1 MERIDCM
8 KIGNREFDLEN
19 QVYIMGILNVT
30 PDSFSDGGKWNQLDD
45 ALYHVEEMVKQGMD
59 LLDIGGESTRP
70 GYTLLSEAEEIERVV
85 PVIEAVKARF
95 EIPVSIDTYKGA
107 VAEAAAGAGADL
119 LNDIWG
125 FAYERRGL
133 GQAEAKSAMAEVAV
147 KYHLPVCL
155 MHNRA
160 KAEYADYL
168 QDVAADLLESVE
180 IAVSAGV
187 PKEQIILDPGF
198 GFAKDYRQNLVLM
211 KHLEVVTGLGYPVLL
226 GTSRKSMIGLTLNLP
241 AGEREEGT
249 LATTVMGIEKGC
261 SIIRVH
267 NVQANV
273 RAAKM
278 TQAILQA

>member
-1 MERIDCM
+1 M

-160 KAEYADYL
+160 KAEYTDYL

>member
-70 GYTLLSEAEEIERVV
+70 GYTLLSEVEEIERVV